1 MYVCVEM
8 NTGYEYELLRGNGPP
23 QSGVRGGCEAPDMG
37 ARKQTLVLNRTAST
51 LNC

>member
-1 MYVCVEM
+1 MYEYVEM